1 MSVTARLCREWKG
14 QSPVLSLSMVIDS
27 RRCILGIGWVGGVT
41 GSTVDVVRGWRRER
55 AGVEGNEKE
64 EVEKVPPSDPLSSQ
78 LQASCRA
85 FESVLE
91 EVNESERVGLG
102 ARGEER
108 RIKKERVSGLGGTG
122 GEVARQGQT
131 GHDRENDAGARRCA
145 FLARYVVVLR
155 DNERSRPRA
164 RDT

>member
-14 QSPVLSLSMVIDS
+14 PSPVLSLSLSMVIDS

-41 GSTVDVVRGWRRER
+41 GSTVDVVRGRRRER

-91 EVNESERVGLG
+91 EVNESERVGWVLV
-102 ARGEER
+102 ER
-108 RIKKERVSGLGGTG
+108 
-122 GEVARQGQT
+122 
-131 GHDRENDAGARRCA
+131 
-145 FLARYVVVLR
+145 
-155 DNERSRPRA
+155 NEG
-164 RDT
+164 

>member
-85 FESVLE
+85 FESVW
-91 EVNESERVGLG
+91 
-102 ARGEER
+102 R
-108 RIKKERVSGLGGTG
+108 R
-122 GEVARQGQT
+122 
-131 GHDRENDAGARRCA
+131 
-145 FLARYVVVLR
+145 
-155 DNERSRPRA
+155 
-164 RDT
+164 